1 MSEGFLEGGRL
12 GEEEE
17 EEEEGV
23 EPEPEA
29 ASILGPED
37 TLESLD
43 ENTARL
49 LRKSWELIGGP
60 GGGPESQARNAAPG
74 SAYLD
79 KLDEMTGGGRLED
92 SGSGIAETESVAAIT
107 GGGVKKREPG
117 RKKRKKKSAGAKREV
132 AAQIWPLVQLKNR

>member
-12 GEEEE
+12 EEEEEE

-43 ENTARL
+43 ENTAVCCV
-49 LRKSWELIGGP
+49 SWELIGGP

-74 SAYLD
+74 AR
-79 KLDEMTGGGRLED
+79 TW
-92 SGSGIAETESVAAIT
+92 T
-107 GGGVKKREPG
+107 
-117 RKKRKKKSAGAKREV
+117 
-132 AAQIWPLVQLKNR
+132 N